1 MVGKTYCPY
10 TQRAKAALHELG
22 LQPSILDVDVTP
34 NGGALQQAFSE
45 VSGIKTVP
53 QVFVGG
59 ECVGGC
65 DATLKSAPPRAC
77 PWPPERTSSCAAGRS
92 DANAMQTPQWRV

>member
-1 MVGKTYCPY
+1 MGKTYCPY

-22 LQPSILDVDVTP
+22 LQPSVLDVDVTP

-65 DATLKSAPPRAC
+65 DATLAAIRDGTFKKQ
-77 PWPPERTSSCAAGRS
+77 CAAAGVPM
-92 DANAMQTPQWRV
+92 AA